1 MDLKICGLIDII
13 LILIMIIAAILGFK
27 KGFMKKVLSLVGII
41 GIIVFSWSF
50 SGQFAQMLK
59 YNDIIYPDIYG
70 TINSNIVAGFGS
82 SFGADATTGQ
92 LVSAALGIPDFLGN
106 FIASRL
112 NLPSSGDL
120 IIAVSEGITTIAMNG
135 IAFLILVVSLLLLF
149 GIAMLVI
156 HILKKNK
163 IIKFVDGVL
172 GMILYLAI
180 AFIIISILFFILSL
194 IMNQEWFSSAK
205 EWLVVDMMLED
216 DTKFRLS
223 KALYEGNII
232 TRIITFI
239 FGDLGL

>member
-1 MDLKICGLIDII
+1 
-13 LILIMIIAAILGFK
+13 
-27 KGFMKKVLSLVGII
+27 
-41 GIIVFSWSF
+41 
-50 SGQFAQMLK
+50 
-59 YNDIIYPDIYG
+59 
-70 TINSNIVAGFGS
+70 
-82 SFGADATTGQ
+82 
-92 LVSAALGIPDFLGN
+92 
-106 FIASRL
+106 
-112 NLPSSGDL
+112 
-120 IIAVSEGITTIAMNG
+120 MNG